1 MSLVDY
7 STDGAVA
14 VITLQ
19 HPPVNA
25 LSSAVAADLDA
36 ALDQASDPAVRAVV
50 TAIAVGSFL
59 ILTIVSS
66 CGPRAVVRID
76 RPTTTT
82 TGITT

>member
-1 MSLVDY
+1 MD
-7 STDGAVA
+7 DRPNR
-14 VITLQ
+14 
-19 HPPVNA
+19 PPRPWEIEPA
-25 LSSAVAADLDA
+25 KPPFFRR
-36 ALDQASDPAVRAVV
+36 PAVRAVV